1 MKGNGKDRER
11 KGKEGKRE
19 GRERKGKKGKV
30 RKGERKGRKK
40 ERKGKGRKE
49 GRRKGKERKMEGKE
63 RKGPVMP
70 PSCICRSVIDTLCF
84 LCFQVASATSAAQLV
99 SRVERGTDAVGAD
112 PTWRDRSVI
121 CEFKQLQD

>member
-19 GRERKGKKGKV
+19 GRERKG
-30 RKGERKGRKK
+30 RRK
-40 ERKGKGRKE
+40 ERKERKE
-49 GRRKGKERKMEGKE
+49 KKKEKEKEKEKERKMEGKE

-84 LCFQVASATSAAQLV
+84 LCFQVASATSAARPV
-99 SRVERGTDAVGAD
+99 SRVEKGTDAVGAD

-121 CEFKQLQD
+121 CEYYQLQD